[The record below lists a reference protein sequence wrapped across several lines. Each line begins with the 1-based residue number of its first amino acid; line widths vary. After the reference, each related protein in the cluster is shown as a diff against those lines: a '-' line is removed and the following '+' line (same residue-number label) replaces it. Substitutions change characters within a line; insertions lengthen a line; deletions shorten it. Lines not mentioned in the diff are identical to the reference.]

1 MRSHFPISPICHA
14 AFCILHFPLLVL
26 LFFLLLLSIYEW
38 SDFRCTSRARTCRV
52 VLPPRPPPPTSLPTY
67 STLTGSGKC
76 SERQCIQWSALSA
89 RNTWT
94 EPQEEKTRSNNNK
107 SEWGRSKR
115 NKETYRVFCLPL
127 FRHICIENPFR
138 KRKPLSSFYW
148 LQFINIAKNNVEFYS
163 AHSWKMWLGW

>member
-1 MRSHFPISPICHA
+1 MQRSEKGEERREGKKRKQNAKLNYSIHSWETIEQPCGRFSLPISPFPPICHA

-26 LFFLLLLSIYEW
+26 VFLLLLSIYEW

-52 VLPPRPPPPTSLPTY
+52 VLPPCLPTSLPPY

-107 SEWGRSKR
+107 SEWGRR
-115 NKETYRVFCLPL
+115 VKE
-127 FRHICIENPFR
+127 I
-138 KRKPLSSFYW
+138 KKPIGSFVCHC
-148 LQFINIAKNNVEFYS
+148 FVTFA
-163 AHSWKMWLGW
+163 